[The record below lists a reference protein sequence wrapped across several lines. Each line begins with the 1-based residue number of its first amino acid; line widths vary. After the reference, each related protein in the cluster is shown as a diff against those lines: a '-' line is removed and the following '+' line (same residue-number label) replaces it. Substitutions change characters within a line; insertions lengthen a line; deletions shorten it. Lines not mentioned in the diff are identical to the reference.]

1 MYQAETK
8 TVSISGSF
16 LFDIEI
22 EFVAKFLYFL
32 CKYWQSHTN
41 GICNLVNLAKII
53 LEVQLRSEW
62 QTISGENKLC
72 QLASLSHPI
81 INPDLLSIPQIA
93 VLLW

>member
-22 EFVAKFLYFL
+22 EFVAKFFYFL

-53 LEVQLRSEW
+53 LRKFNYAVNDKLFLGKINFVNW
-62 QTISGENKLC
+62 QVSAIP
-72 QLASLSHPI
+72 SLTLIYSPY
-81 INPDLLSIPQIA
+81 PK
-93 VLLW
+93 